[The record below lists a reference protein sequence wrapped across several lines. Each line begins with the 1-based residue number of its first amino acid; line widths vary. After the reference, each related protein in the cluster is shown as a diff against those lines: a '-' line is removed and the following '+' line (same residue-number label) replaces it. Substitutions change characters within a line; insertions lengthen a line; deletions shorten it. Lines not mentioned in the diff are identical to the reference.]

1 MSPTNPFG
9 GFSPQALQL
18 MQQQQRYEAFQ
29 RQLQQQLA
37 AQQQHQQ
44 QPPAP
49 RGASDL
55 NQQRFPEQAPTP
67 VSTPNVPKE
76 GHSESTPNQPTN
88 NLTQQDPFSNDKQAS
103 ETILNNDIASPIQVI
118 KSNRVQYIFFQ
129 KFGFFGRIFYY
140 CYIFLLFC
148 QHLRNSF
155 SIIRHF
161 FKHFCMPGPSLIE
174 L

>member
-9 GFSPQALQL
+9 GLSPQALQL

-44 QPPAP
+44 QPTAP

-55 NQQRFPEQAPTP
+55 NQRFHEQAPTP

-76 GHSESTPNQPTN
+76 SHSEPAPNQPTS

-103 ETILNNDIASPIQVI
+103 ETILNNDIASPIQVMNPDRI
-118 KSNRVQYIFFQ
+118 LYIFFQ
-129 KFGFFGRIFYY
+129 KFFFFYVGFLSQTFTNHRTAGEGGGHFINFSLGRGRAF
-140 CYIFLLFC
+140 
-148 QHLRNSF
+148 H
-155 SIIRHF
+155 
-161 FKHFCMPGPSLIE
+161 
-174 L
+174 

>member
-37 AQQQHQQ
+37 AQQQQHQQ

-49 RGASDL
+49 RVASDL
-55 NQQRFPEQAPTP
+55 NQRFHEQAPTP

-76 GHSESTPNQPTN
+76 SHGEPTPNQPTN

-103 ETILNNDIASPIQVI
+103 ETILNNDIASPIQVM
-118 KSNRVQYIFFQ
+118 KSNIVLYIFFQ
-129 KFGFFGRIFYY
+129 KFSFLGWIFYTYIGRFLFVLQIPVSNYY
-140 CYIFLLFC
+140 CT
-148 QHLRNSF
+148 NSHN
-155 SIIRHF
+155 R
-161 FKHFCMPGPSLIE
+161 L
-174 L
+174 

>member
-103 ETILNNDIASPIQVI
+103 ETILNNDIASPIQVM
-118 KSNRVQYIFFQ
+118 KSNRVNIFSSISLVSLV
-129 KFGFFGRIFYY
+129 GYFFIVIYFFSFVN
-140 CYIFLLFC
+140 ISETLFLLSGIFSSTFVC
-148 QHLRNSF
+148 PGHL
-155 SIIRHF
+155 
-161 FKHFCMPGPSLIE
+161 
-174 L
+174 